1 MNKLLALTLLLFCS
15 FPLFAQ
21 DTLVDDSTTASSGIL
36 MYRDGDKNVTSW
48 PGDPNHLI
56 GGVRDF
62 NVQASG
68 NHAGQISTFQFRPDL
83 GLGGN
88 SMYIHNAAFYA
99 FPRAEICYGC
109 TNALQLDLNS
119 YRADPNGVLRFR
131 FKGLTANLNFN
142 VVLYDAVNRH
152 AQAGC
157 GVPSAANE
165 LILDIPVSQF
175 TNTIDFASVAEIVVV
190 TQSNSPVGGV
200 TFGISSI
207 KFSTTPDQG
216 AFVCH
221 G

>member
-1 MNKLLALTLLLFCS
+1 MNKLFALTLLLLSS
-15 FPLFAQ
+15 FPLLAQ
-21 DTLVDDSTTASSGIL
+21 DILVDDFTTASSPIL

-48 PGDPNHLI
+48 LGDPNHLI

-68 NHAGQISTFQFRPDL
+68 NRAGQISTFQFRPDL
-83 GLGGN
+83 SPGGN

-99 FPRAEICYGC
+99 FPRTEICYGC
-109 TNALQLDLNS
+109 TNALQLDLTS
-119 YRADPNGVLRFR
+119 YRNDPNGVLRFR

-142 VVLYDAVNRH
+142 VVLYDAAHGHTRV
-152 AQAGC
+152 GC
-157 GVPSAANE
+157 GVPSAANDFV
-165 LILDIPVSQF
+165 LDIPVSQF

-216 AFVCH
+216 AYVC
-221 G
+221 GG